1 MKISSFKNILIPID
15 LADKQSISAVLP
27 IAVNFAST
35 FGAKLH
41 FIYIIPDYGMKMIED
56 YLPKNWVK
64 DQKSKYD
71 MQIKNLVM
79 PYVKDD
85 IEVDF
90 YVGRGGIYDEII
102 NYSNQVDANLIILAA
117 VRPQLKDYMLGP
129 NASKIVRHAN
139 VSVLVLRE

>member
-1 MKISSFKNILIPID
+1 MKISSFKNIIIPVD
-15 LADKQSISAVLP
+15 LADKQSIAAVLP
-27 IAVNFAST
+27 IAANFAAT
-35 FGAKLH
+35 FNAKLH

-64 DQKSKYD
+64 DQKGKYD

-79 PYVKDD
+79 PYVSDD
-85 IEVDF
+85 IKVDF
-90 YVGRGGIYDEII
+90 YVGRGGVYDEII
-102 NYSNQVDANLIILAA
+102 NYSNQVDADLIILSA

-139 VSVLVLRE
+139 VSVLVVRE